1 MEENNLQNQ
10 ELPQISVAEAVSG
23 VFYDPANTFRTMLQS
38 KKRNF
43 WIIFMVISIILNLIS
58 AFLFMNDAELVSEVK
73 RLQKESVEKQI
84 NKSIEEGKLPKEK
97 ANEIIEQSE
106 KNMEKF
112 FAVSSYGFS
121 LLGPIFLILIPSV
134 VYFLVFK
141 ILKVQ
146 VDLMKIINV
155 IALAMVVFAVG
166 SLLATVLSIVLGSL
180 SGFSLGTIVPET
192 AVGKAVHLILQKIDL
207 FTLWY
212 LFLVT
217 IGIKEASGVTTAKSA
232 TVVFSLWI
240 IWSIITIGGTLLFT

>member
-10 ELPQISVAEAVSG
+10 ETSQISLAETVSG
-23 VFYDPANTFRTMLQS
+23 VFYDPTDTFRAMLKS

-43 WIIFMVISIILNLIS
+43 WIIFTVISIILNLMS

-73 RLQKESVEKQI
+73 RLQRESVEKQV
-84 NKSIEEGKLPKEK
+84 NKSVEQGKLPKEK

-112 FAVSSYGFS
+112 FAVSSYGFALVGP
-121 LLGPIFLILIPSV
+121 LLLIFIPSLI
-134 VYFLVFK
+134 YFLVLK

-146 VDLMKIINV
+146 VDLMKIVNV
-155 IALAMVVFAVG
+155 VALSMVVFAVG
-166 SLLATVLSIVLGSL
+166 SLLGTVLSIILGSL
-180 SGFSLGTIVPET
+180 GGFSLGTVLPE
-192 AVGKAVHLILQKIDL
+192 ASVGKAIHLILQKIDL

-212 LFLVT
+212 LFLIT
-217 IGIKEASGVTTAKSA
+217 IGIKEASDITMAKSA
-232 TVVFSLWI
+232 SVVFGLWV

>member
-10 ELPQISVAEAVSG
+10 ETYQISTVEAVAG
-23 VFYDPANTFRTMLQS
+23 IFYDPANTFRAVLGS

-43 WIIFMVISIILNLIS
+43 WIIFIVISIVLNLMS

-73 RLQKESVEKQI
+73 RLQRESVEKQI
-84 NKSIEEGKLPKEK
+84 NKSVEEGKLPKEK

-121 LLGPIFLILIPSV
+121 FVGPIFLIFIPSLI
-134 VYFLVFK
+134 YFLVFK
-141 ILKVQ
+141 ILKTQ
-146 VDLMKIINV
+146 VDLMKIVNV
-155 IALAMVVFAVG
+155 VALAMVVFAVG
-166 SLLATVLSIVLGSL
+166 SLLGTVLSIILGSL
-180 SGFSLGTIVPET
+180 GGVSLGTVVSE
-192 AVGKAVHLILQKIDL
+192 ASVGRAGHLILQKIDF

-212 LFLVT
+212 LFLIT
-217 IGIKEASGVTTAKSA
+217 TGIKEAAGVTTAKSA
-232 TVVFSLWI
+232 SVVFGLWI